1 MSWIEITIPAPAADV
16 ERTSDAL
23 ETAGAVAVTVRDA
36 ADQPL
41 YEPGPGETPLWAEAQ
56 VVGLFSG
63 ESDPTAI
70 RATLLLNLGELPEGV
85 AATEVADQEWTRTWM
100 DDFQPMRFGRRLWI
114 CPSWTDAPDPGAVNL
129 RLDPGL
135 AFGSGT
141 HATTALCLQW
151 LDAHPPEGRTV
162 LDYGAGSGVLAVA
175 AALLGATDILA
186 VDNDPQAVTATLE
199 NARANGVADRIHS
212 RAVADDP
219 GGTADLVLA
228 NILTGTLRELA
239 PELAART
246 RPGGDL
252 VLSGILQEQAEEVAA
267 AYRPWFQIDPPVEQ
281 EGWVRLDGR
290 RRMG

>member
-228 NILTGTLRELA
+228 NILAGTLRELA

-252 VLSGILQEQAEEVAA
+252 VLSGILQEQVEEVAT

>member
-1 MSWIEITIPAPAADV
+1 LSWIEITIPAPADLV

-23 ETAGAVAVTVRDA
+23 EAAGAVAVTVRDA

-63 ESDPTAI
+63 DTDPAGI
-70 RATLLLNLGELPEGV
+70 RATLTLSLGELPEGV
-85 AATEVADQEWTRTWM
+85 SATEVPDQEWTRTWM
-100 DDFQPMRFGRRLWI
+100 DDFQPMRFGQRLWI
-114 CPSWTDAPDPGAVNL
+114 CPSWTDAPDPEAVNL

-175 AALLGATDILA
+175 AALLGATDVLA
-186 VDNDPQAVTATLE
+186 VDNDPQAVTATRD
-199 NARANGVADRIHS
+199 NAEANGVAERIRSHGIT
-212 RAVADDP
+212 DDP

-228 NILTGTLRELA
+228 NILAGTLRDLA

-252 VLSGILQEQAEEVAA
+252 VLSGILEEQAEEVAQT
-267 AYRPWFQIDPPVEQ
+267 YRPWFEMDPPVEQ

>member
-1 MSWIEITIPAPAADV
+1 MSWIEITIPAPAAEV

-23 ETAGAVAVTVRDA
+23 EAAGASAVTVRDA
-36 ADQPL
+36 ADQPI

-56 VVGLFSG
+56 VVGLFPG
-63 ESDPTAI
+63 EVDPAGI
-70 RATLLLNLGELPEGV
+70 RAALTLSLGSIPEGT
-85 AATEVADQEWTRTWM
+85 AANEVADQEWTRAWM

-114 CPSWTDAPDPGAVNL
+114 CPSWADAPDPEAVNL

-141 HATTALCLQW
+141 HATTALCLEW

-186 VDNDPQAVTATLE
+186 VDNDPQAVTATPE
-199 NARANGVADRIHS
+199 NARNNGVADRIRSHGIE
-212 RAVADDP
+212 DDP

-228 NILTGTLRELA
+228 NILAGTLQELA
-239 PELAART
+239 PYLASRT
-246 RPGGDL
+246 APGGDL
-252 VLSGILQEQAEEVAA
+252 VLSGILEEQAEAVAA
-267 AYRPWFQIDPPVEQ
+267 SYAPWFEMDPPVEQ
-281 EGWVRLDGR
+281 DGWIRLDGR